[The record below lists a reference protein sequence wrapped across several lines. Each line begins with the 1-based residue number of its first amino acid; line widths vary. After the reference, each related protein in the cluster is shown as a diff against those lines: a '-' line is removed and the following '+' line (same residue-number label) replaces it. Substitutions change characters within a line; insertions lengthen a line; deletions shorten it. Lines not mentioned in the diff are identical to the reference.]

1 MALNYFVAIY
11 KIHHA
16 SSSRSDVKMGKIDK
30 GVTCSVAGCTE
41 MAIRSIS
48 AEMTSEAKLKTAEAR
63 RAYLCK
69 KHYKELKKRLKQ
81 DRRLQRWRWNP

>member
-1 MALNYFVAIY
+1 MPLNCFGAIY
-11 KIHHA
+11 QIHHK
-16 SSSRSDVKMGKIDK
+16 SSRRPDLKMGKIDK

-41 MAIRSIS
+41 PAIRSIS
-48 AEMTSEAKLKTAEAR
+48 AEMASEAKIKTIETR

-69 KHYKELKKRLKQ
+69 KHYKELKKRLKK

>member
-1 MALNYFVAIY
+1 MALNYFGAIY

-16 SSSRSDVKMGKIDK
+16 SSSRSDIEMGKIDK

-41 MAIRSIS
+41 AAVRSIS